1 MDCSVAFVEGSE
13 PAYGLI
19 FVFALI
25 VSTIVE
31 ITKILN
37 ETCLMRETTFAK
49 HILF

>member
-1 MDCSVAFVEGSE
+1 MDCSVAFIEGNE

-31 ITKILN
+31 SPK
-37 ETCLMRETTFAK
+37 F
-49 HILF
+49 